1 MTDKRLLDK
10 SREVLQFFENSELPV
25 MVVTSDLLVVDKN
38 SAAGSCFPELKF
50 ADALRMLQLIPDTE
64 EISRKIKNGQNVT
77 ASLTL
82 KEKIYSVF
90 FTPILCDN
98 DYIGAIVTAAFLQA
112 TPSPNGREEIF
123 SAISQSFRKP
133 LSSLFSSLGVMEK
146 SDFIADN
153 FNDQLQNI
161 NNSSYDIL
169 RSCVN
174 ITEYGKIRHYPDS
187 APKKVFDLTVFLLDL
202 CSAIQSITYSTD
214 VPFTYSIPDR
224 PVFVCGVQEWL
235 TDAILNIVTNSIKY
249 TREKNTVSLSMLVPP
264 SEDVVIMV
272 KDSGAGMA
280 PETVG
285 RIFEP
290 FFTAN
295 VDGGGRQKLGLGLSV
310 AKLAVESF
318 GGNISVFSEKGKGTT
333 MTIRL
338 PRSRYDKK
346 NLELSSTSA
355 DYLMNR
361 YSLPYVIL
369 SDSCGYPEV

>member
-1 MTDKRLLDK
+1 M
-10 SREVLQFFENSELPV
+10 PV

-38 SAAGSCFPELKF
+38 SAASSLFPEMKF
-50 ADALRMLQLIPDTE
+50 ADALRILQLIPDTD

-77 ASLTL
+77 ADLTL
-82 KEKIYSVF
+82 NQHSYSLF

-98 DYIGAIVTAAFLQA
+98 DYLGAVVTGLLRSASH
-112 TPSPNGREEIF
+112 SPNGREETF

-133 LSSLFSSLGVMEK
+133 LTSLFSSLGVMEK
-146 SDFIADN
+146 SDFIAEN

-169 RSCVN
+169 RTCVN
-174 ITEYGKIRHYPDS
+174 ITEYGKLRHYPDS
-187 APKKVFDLTVFLLDL
+187 EPKKVFDLTVFLLDL
-202 CSAIQSITYSTD
+202 CSAIQSIAYSTD

-224 PVFVCGVQEWL
+224 PVFVCGSQEWL
-235 TDAILNIVTNSIKY
+235 INAILNIVTNSIKY
-249 TREKNTVSLSMLVPP
+249 TRPGNEVSLSMLIP
-264 SEDVVIMV
+264 SSENVVIMV

-280 PETVG
+280 PETVS
-285 RIFEP
+285 RSFEP

-310 AKLAVESF
+310 AKLAVENF
-318 GGNISVFSEKGKGTT
+318 GGNISVFSEKGQCTT
-333 MTIRL
+333 VSIRL
-338 PRSRYDKK
+338 PRAKYDKK

-355 DYLMNR
+355 EFLTNR

-369 SDSCGYPEV
+369 SDSCGCPEV

>member
-1 MTDKRLLDK
+1 VINDRLLDK
-10 SREVLQFFENSELPV
+10 AKEVLQIFDNSDMPV
-25 MVVTSDLLVVDKN
+25 MVVSAELLVVEKN
-38 SAAGSCFPELKF
+38 PAAFECFPELKF
-50 ADALRMLQLIPDTE
+50 ADALKMLQLIPDTD
-64 EISRKIKNGQNVT
+64 EISHKIKIGQNVT
-77 ASLTL
+77 AELTL
-82 KEKIYSVF
+82 NETSYPLF

-98 DYIGAIVTAAFLQA
+98 DYLGAVVTGLPR
-112 TPSPNGREEIF
+112 TVTTSKNGREEIF

-133 LSSLFSSLGVMEK
+133 LTSLFSSLSIMEK
-146 SDFIADN
+146 SDFIAEH
-153 FNDQLQNI
+153 FNNQLQNI

-169 RSCVN
+169 RACVN
-174 ITEYGKIRHYPDS
+174 ITDYGKLRYYPDS
-187 APKKVFDLTVFLLDL
+187 EPKKVFDLTVFLLDL
-202 CSAIQSITYSTD
+202 CSAIQSIAYSSD
-214 VPFTYSIPDR
+214 VPFSYSIPDR
-224 PVFVCGVQEWL
+224 PVFVCGVQERL
-235 TDAILNIVTNSIKY
+235 AEAVLNVVTNSIKY
-249 TREKNTVSLSMLVPP
+249 TREGNSVSLSLLIPS

-272 KDSGAGMA
+272 KDCGAGIA
-280 PETVG
+280 SETVG